1 MSEKPKVVSSV
12 PLKWDREFEDSPNRY
27 DKIRE
32 EMREKQRVEA
42 ERKQRAKEMF
52 NQPKNDLL
60 DRFKGENK

>member
-1 MSEKPKVVSSV
+1 MSETPK
-12 PLKWDREFEDSPNRY
+12 EDSTNLY

-42 ERKQRAKEMF
+42 ERKQRTEEMF
-52 NQPKNDLL
+52 NEPKNDLL